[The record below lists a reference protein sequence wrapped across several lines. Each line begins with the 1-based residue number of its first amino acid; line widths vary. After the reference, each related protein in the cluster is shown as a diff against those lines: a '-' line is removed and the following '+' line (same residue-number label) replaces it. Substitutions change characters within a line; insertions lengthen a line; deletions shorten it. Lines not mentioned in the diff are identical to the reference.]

1 MASHRPHTLSLP
13 QSSRNTQLKE
23 READE
28 KRVRSEASK
37 ERHCAVD
44 VNSQRASKGSVAGGK
59 EEGKIL
65 RDGERVKV
73 NKKGKKESERARVFQ
88 LQREFFEVWD
98 CWELI
103 LLKSQNKL
111 NLTEF
116 LNLNFR

>member
-1 MASHRPHTLSLP
+1 MASHRPYTLSLP

-23 READE
+23 REEDE

-44 VNSQRASKGSVAGGK
+44 GNSQRASKGSVAGGK

-73 NKKGKKESERARVFQ
+73 NKKGKKRARGH
-88 LQREFFEVWD
+88 EFFDYSGDLETFGSSFD
-98 CWELI
+98 
-103 LLKSQNKL
+103 KN
-111 NLTEF
+111 T
-116 LNLNFR
+116 